1 MKLHRFFVEQEI
13 GDKKTLEIKEERLL
27 YQWRNVLRFLVGDK
41 VTLFDGRGSDFL
53 CEINILTKNEA
64 KLSVLEKEK
73 GIIPKKKITLFISLI
88 KRENFEL
95 VLEKATELGV
105 SQIIPVIADR
115 SEKKSFNH
123 ERSTKIIVEASEQ
136 SERADIPILN
146 EAMRLEEAVNKHK
159 KEIPL
164 VVFDPTGTSSREI
177 STKDSSLGLFIG
189 PEGGFTPKELD
200 FFKEK
205 EIPILK
211 LGEQI
216 LRAETASIVAISLVV
231 F

>member
-27 YQWRNVLRFLVGDK
+27 YQWRNVLRFSAGDK
-41 VTLFDGRGSDFL
+41 VILFDGRSSDFL

-64 KLSVLEKEK
+64 KISVLKKEQ
-73 GIIPKKKITLFISLI
+73 GFIPNKKITLFVSLI

-105 SQIIPVIADR
+105 SNIVPVIADR
-115 SEKKSFNH
+115 SEKKSFNY
-123 ERSTKIIVEASEQ
+123 ERSSKIIIEASEQ
-136 SERADIPILN
+136 SGRSDIPALS
-146 EAMRLEEAVNKHK
+146 EELKLEEVVNKYE
-159 KEIPL
+159 KELNIF
-164 VVFDPTGTSSREI
+164 VFDPSGR
-177 STKDSSLGLFIG
+177 DSYKLVSKSNNPGLFIG
-189 PEGGFTPKELD
+189 PEGGFTPKELE

-205 EIPILK
+205 EISVLR

-216 LRAETASIVAISLVV
+216 LRAETANIVAVSLAI